1 MLQKKVVRLALMLAL
16 SPALIA
22 EKARAEDPVGIS
34 ATEIKVGST
43 FPFSGPASA
52 LGNIGKA
59 LIAYVEYIN
68 DRGGVNGRKIK
79 LIALDDAYTPS
90 KSVEQNR
97 KLVESDEVAFLFS
110 PLGTAS
116 ISSIV
121 KYANDRKVPH
131 LFVVSG
137 ATKFTNAAEFPYTT
151 TGLASFDAEGKVYA
165 KFITQKM
172 PGVRIAI
179 LYQNDDMG
187 KDLVKAFRSYMK
199 DDFDKL
205 VTAKSYETTDPT
217 VDAQIVMLKSTR
229 AEAVF
234 LGGSPKFT
242 AQALRKIREIGWNP
256 LTVVNVASSSIAGAL
271 APAGLDN
278 AKGVVTSTFMK
289 DPTDPNWVNDPAMND
304 YKAFLAKYL
313 PSGDIAET
321 TYVLGVVQG
330 EILEQMLKQCGNDL
344 SRENIIKQALN
355 LKNYTPS
362 LVLPGIAVNTSAG
375 NHQAWTTLQL

>member
-1 MLQKKVVRLALMLAL
+1 M
-16 SPALIA
+16 
-22 EKARAEDPVGIS
+22 
-34 ATEIKVGST
+34 
-43 FPFSGPASA
+43 
-52 LGNIGKA
+52 
-59 LIAYVEYIN
+59 YIN

-172 PGVRIAI
+172 PGARIAI

-278 AKGVVTSTFMK
+278 AKGLVTSTFMK

-375 NHQAWTTLQL
+375 NHQAWTTLQLQQFNGKNWSAIGKLISAVD